1 MKIFA
6 RKTSRGFTI
15 LEIMIAMFI
24 FSLVLT
30 AIYSI
35 WHGIIRGTSSGLK
48 AAAEVQR
55 SRVAMRTLEQALLSA
70 RVFTENLRYY
80 YFVSDNQGERGA
92 ITMTCRLPT
101 DFLGMGFID
110 PNLRMRRVSIFTRPD
125 PEGKDELVLSHVPL
139 LIDTNAP
146 GGEPY
151 SIVLARDVSRFEL
164 EFQDPRT
171 HEWISDWGYT
181 NFLPRLVRVTLGL
194 GKIGAGASA
203 QSQDLVSRIIAMP
216 AQNISGV
223 QSGPPPGL
231 PGGVPPG
238 GLPPGGLPPGGL
250 PPGGLP
256 PGGNPNGNRGGFPGG
271 GLQGGSRFQ

>member
-1 MKIFA
+1 MNIFA
-6 RKTSRGFTI
+6 TMNIASAGAGNADRSAPGSRQGTRQSSRAFTI

-35 WHGIIRGTSSGLK
+35 WHGIIQGSSSGLK

-55 SRVAMRTLEQALLSA
+55 SRVAMRTIEQALLSA
-70 RVFTENLRYY
+70 RVFNENLRYY
-80 YFVSDNQGERGA
+80 YFVANGEGEGA
-92 ITMTCRLPT
+92 GITMTCRLPT

-110 PNLRMRRVSIFTRPD
+110 PNLRMRRVSIGTRPD
-125 PEGKDELVLSHVPL
+125 RDGKDELVLSHVPL

-164 EFQDPRT
+164 EFKDPRT
-171 HEWISDWGYT
+171 FEWVSDWRYT
-181 NFLPRLVRVTLGL
+181 NFMPKAVRVTLGL

-216 AQNISGV
+216 AQNIGGL
-223 QSGPPPGL
+223 SGPAAGQ
-231 PGGVPPG
+231 GT
-238 GLPPGGLPPGGL
+238 
-250 PPGGLP
+250 
-256 PGGNPNGNRGGFPGG
+256 NRI
-271 GLQGGSRFQ
+271 Q

>member
-1 MKIFA
+1 MKPFNAIDSA
-6 RKTSRGFTI
+6 SEQVGNADRIGLGSTQSTRKSSRAFTI

-55 SRVAMRTLEQALLSA
+55 SRVAMRTLEQALLSS
-70 RVFTENLRYY
+70 RVFTKNLRYY
-80 YFVSDNQGERGA
+80 YFVSNEEGA
-92 ITMTCRLPT
+92 GASITMTCRLPT
-101 DFLGMGFID
+101 DFLGMGFTD

-139 LIDTNAP
+139 LIDTNAI

-164 EFQDPRT
+164 DFQDPRT
-171 HEWISDWGYT
+171 FEWLSYWRYT
-181 NFLPRLVRVTLGL
+181 NFMPKAVRVTLGL

-216 AQNISGV
+216 AQNIAGL
-223 QSGPPPGL
+223 SGPAAGL
-231 PGGVPPG
+231 PAT
-238 GLPPGGLPPGGL
+238 
-250 PPGGLP
+250 
-256 PGGNPNGNRGGFPGG
+256 N
-271 GLQGGSRFQ
+271 SFQ